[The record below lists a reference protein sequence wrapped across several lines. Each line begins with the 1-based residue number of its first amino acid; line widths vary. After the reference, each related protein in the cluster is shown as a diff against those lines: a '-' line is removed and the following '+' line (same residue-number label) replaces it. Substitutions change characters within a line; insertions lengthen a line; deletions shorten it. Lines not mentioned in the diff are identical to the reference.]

1 MIDSRELRLMTLSPD
16 TDATARE
23 CRPNLVPPI
32 LIVGLVGTLAQILLL
47 RELLALFQGN
57 ELSAAAALGSWL
69 LGTAAGSALASWRG
83 RRHAPAPGAM
93 VGLLLLLTA
102 ALPGGLLLV
111 RGSRLL
117 WQVGIG
123 ELLPPL
129 KMLAVAGCAAG
140 LTGGLCGALFARAW
154 AEHAPRPARAQAGPP
169 LAIYL
174 AEAVG
179 AAAAGPVFIW
189 VLLPRLDAF
198 QISLGGALVLL
209 GGAAWLL
216 RSRPGPAVVF
226 KIGWCLVAILLATL
240 GYHHDRLERLSRI
253 WQWGP
258 TVVATADT
266 AHHNLVLLR
275 EHSQWSLFGDGA
287 WWFSVPDRESAELE
301 VLLPLLQHSRPRT
314 LLLIGGCVS
323 GRVEAALE
331 HPGIEQIDCVEPD
344 PGLLDLVRSHL
355 APSGA
360 PGPPDRSAVHLHLDD
375 PRRFLSRA
383 AGHYDAILMAV
394 GDPVN
399 AGLNRFYS
407 REFFDLVARRLNPGG
422 VFAFLASSGE
432 DMMGGGQGGLL
443 RSLQRTLASVFAR
456 VLVVPGDRAQ
466 LLAGDRNTVFST
478 DADKLA
484 RSIEQRGLTLHYL
497 TRERF
502 QDLFSPLRMNYLRAV
517 LAADGGQAI
526 GVNTDFLP
534 ACYRNALLLWAG
546 RWSSGLMDL
555 TRRVLVLPPAT
566 VMAVLIGLGAGLVLW
581 FRLRP
586 NAPVAVHLAVLATGM
601 LQLSVQIITLIGTQV
616 LVGYLYTRLALI
628 ISGFMAGLAVGSA
641 LASAWAA
648 RGGAPIRIRRALTAL
663 QLAMALYPLLLL
675 LLFKGLHGIAASAPE
690 VLVTLL
696 FSLFAVTAG
705 GLGGAHFALAVLVCQ
720 DWTLRRDLLGGRL
733 YALDIA
739 GATLGALAAPLLL
752 IPVLGLIGGAAALS
766 CAGLVLW
773 LVLLESL

>member
-1 MIDSRELRLMTLSPD
+1 MTVSPD
-16 TDATARE
+16 HDEKARE
-23 CRPNLVPPI
+23 YRPNLVPPI

-57 ELSAAAALGSWL
+57 EPSAAAALGCWL

-83 RRHAPAPGAM
+83 RRRSPATAPL
-93 VGLLLLLTA
+93 VCLLLLLTA
-102 ALPGGLLLV
+102 ALPGGLLLI
-111 RGSRLL
+111 RGSRLI

-123 ELLPPL
+123 ELLPPF

-140 LTGGLCGALFARAW
+140 LTGALCGALFARAW
-154 AEHAPRPARAQAGPP
+154 AEHGPRPARAQPGPP

-216 RSRPGPAVVF
+216 RSMPGPAVAL
-226 KIGWCLVAILLATL
+226 KAGWWLAAVLLVGL

-287 WWFSVPDRESAELE
+287 WWFSVPDRQSAELE
-301 VLLPLLQHSRPRT
+301 VLLPLLQHPRPRT

-344 PGLLDLVRSHL
+344 PGLLELIRSHFP
-355 APSGA
+355 PSGA
-360 PGPPDRSAVHLHLDD
+360 SGHPDRSAVHLHLDD
-375 PRRFLSRA
+375 PRRFLTRA
-383 AGHYDAILMAV
+383 PVRYDAILMAV

-407 REFFDLVARRLNPGG
+407 REFFELVARRLNPGG

-443 RSLQRTLASVFAR
+443 RSFHRTLAAVFAR
-456 VLVVPGDRAQ
+456 VLVVPGDQAQ
-466 LLAGDRNTVFST
+466 LLAGDRNTAFLT
-478 DADKLA
+478 DPERLA
-484 RSIEQRGLTLHYL
+484 RRIDERGLTLQYL

-502 QDLFSPLRMNYLRAV
+502 QDLFSPLRMNYLQAV
-517 LAADGGQAI
+517 LAADDGQAI

-534 ACYRNALLLWAG
+534 ACYRSALLLWAG
-546 RWSSGLMDL
+546 RWSSSLMDL
-555 TRRVLVLPPAT
+555 TRRLLVLPPAM
-566 VMAVLIGLGAGLVLW
+566 VMAVLVAFGTGLVLW

-586 NAPVAVHLAVLATGM
+586 NAPAAVHLAVLATGM
-601 LQLSVQIITLIGTQV
+601 LQLIVQILTLIGYQV

-628 ISGFMAGLAVGSA
+628 ISAFMAGLALGTA

-648 RGGAPIRIRRALTAL
+648 RGGAPIRIRRALKAV
-663 QLAMALYPLLLL
+663 QLLMVLDPLLLL
-675 LLFKGLHGIAASAPE
+675 LLFKGLHGTAAAAPE
-690 VLVTLL
+690 MLVTLL
-696 FSLFAVTAG
+696 FSLFAGTAG
-705 GLGGAHFALAVLVCQ
+705 SLGGAHFALAVLVCQ

-739 GATLGALAAPLLL
+739 GAMVGALAAPLLV

-766 CAGLVLW
+766 CVGLVVW